1 MIINILNQDILPIPK
16 SYSEDIKNL
25 VFLLLKKDPNLRPS
39 IDEIFLLDCVK
50 EKIKFFQNKNLLVNK
65 ELVNPNPNPNTN
77 PNTNTNISNVSISPI
92 NINAMNSNLNFTNFS
107 QISQNHTHNTVNQY
121 SPINENDSSLFN
133 FGYGNLLKQIVEVDN
148 ENSVSN
154 SPRTIDNKIRV
165 NTIKKQEGGYTNS
178 ANISNTQ
185 TNINSTNPNAN
196 ANANANRRHHK
207 YSPSYAMND
216 MSHIMK
222 SLMQTENDENLIM
235 LKSGEGEGTKNLS
248 KFSKNQISVPEFR
261 EKQSMESP
269 IKLTMEESKKK
280 NHINIYTNF

>member
-65 ELVNPNPNPNTN
+65 ELVNPNTNNNTT
-77 PNTNTNISNVSISPI
+77 NTNTNNVSISPI
-92 NINAMNSNLNFTNFS
+92 NINTMNSNLNFTNFS

-121 SPINENDSSLFN
+121 TPINENDSSLFN
-133 FGYGNLLKQIVEVDN
+133 FGYGNLLKQIVEVNN

-154 SPRTIDNKIRV
+154 SPRTIGNKIRV

-178 ANISNTQ
+178 AHSSNTQ
-185 TNINSTNPNAN
+185 TNINSTNRNAN
-196 ANANANRRHHK
+196 ANTNTNTRHHK

-235 LKSGEGEGTKNLS
+235 LKSGEGEGFKNLS

-269 IKLTMEESKKK
+269 IKLTMEESKEK
-280 NHINIYTNF
+280 NFINIYTNF

>member
-1 MIINILNQDILPIPK
+1 LIINILNQDILPIPK

-65 ELVNPNPNPNTN
+65 ELVNSNPNTN
-77 PNTNTNISNVSISPI
+77 PNTNTNTNNVSISPI

-154 SPRTIDNKIRV
+154 SPRTIGNKIRV
-165 NTIKKQEGGYTNS
+165 NTMKKQEGVYTNS
-178 ANISNTQ
+178 ANPVHSSNTQ
-185 TNINSTNPNAN
+185 TNINSTNRNAN
-196 ANANANRRHHK
+196 INTNTRHHK

-235 LKSGEGEGTKNLS
+235 LKSGEGEGFKNLS

-269 IKLTMEESKKK
+269 IKLTMEESKEK
-280 NHINIYTNF
+280 TL